1 MSKTSLKQILHI
13 LCLNVLLTTVI
24 VGATSVNTVEAQT
37 PYPCWVSWVN
47 IVDPPASNVEPY
59 GRLNIIVDM
68 FKLKYDGTSEYDWYY
83 YAGSSSGMRLETVPG
98 CSIWDNS
105 PWKNYKL
112 GAAFYVESPGTYRWL
127 DDYDNPD
134 TVDGWGSASASAS
147 CQIGPFGS
155 SYSYSYNIPYMTV
168 VNYGQLDLHKAAWL
182 STHNVL
188 LVADDPSCT
197 NAFMNRPSFVVRT
210 TQNTWSWVNAQF
222 MVQWALRTGGLQ
234 TVIPS
239 QEFWTSYIDMDAYHY
254 GDSW

>member
-1 MSKTSLKQILHI
+1 
-13 LCLNVLLTTVI
+13 
-24 VGATSVNTVEAQT
+24 
-37 PYPCWVSWVN
+37 
-47 IVDPPASNVEPY
+47 
-59 GRLNIIVDM
+59 M

-222 MVQWALRTGGLQ
+222 MVTWMHITMEIAGNQPAVIFFYLCEKILLFVNKFIMGLHLSRNSDFSFQ
-234 TVIPS
+234 
-239 QEFWTSYIDMDAYHY
+239 
-254 GDSW
+254 